1 MKKKRKKY
9 RLNARFYC
17 LVLSLGIIVALFMN
31 VSATL
36 RLNTIPNFHGW
47 STKKVMQ
54 YEKDHE
60 NILMIYDLEYSYD
73 VIQNCVIEQSIKPR
87 TKISND
93 PLILTLKVSKGR
105 PIMQDFIGTNL
116 KDVEEFANHYELNL
130 KVKGEEGII
139 SSQTIKAGEVLSR
152 GMTLSVTLK

>member
-1 MKKKRKKY
+1 MSRIKPWY
-9 RLNARFYC
+9 YCCTFYECECNAP
-17 LVLSLGIIVALFMN
+17 
-31 VSATL
+31 T
-36 RLNTIPNFHGW
+36 
-47 STKKVMQ
+47 Q
-54 YEKDHE
+54 YDSKFPWMVDEEGEKDHE

-105 PIMQDFIGTNL
+105 PIMEDFIGKNL